1 MAGAQCG
8 ASAEAHT
15 AHPSAH
21 SATATSSTRTTALG
35 VAVVAALAADTGA
48 PRPGRPLRR
57 YLQVGRN
64 RRQIQRFAHEVAQ
77 RDHQFVG
84 MYRPP
89 LCQFIGGT
97 RGQPH
102 LFVGAQQQD
111 VRQRRFHGITDAA
124 RAIRAGLGNALCI
137 LALAKVTAMASTPSS
152 PVNEPPRVL

>member
-1 MAGAQCG
+1 MAGAQSG
-8 ASAEAHT
+8 AGAEADTPH
-15 AHPSAH
+15 ASAH

-35 VAVVAALAADTGA
+35 IALVAALAAATGGT
-48 PRPGRPLRR
+48 RPGRPLRR

-111 VRQRRFHGITDAA
+111 VRERGLDRIADTARSIRTRFGDAFG
-124 RAIRAGLGNALCI
+124 RF
-137 LALAKVTAMASTPSS
+137 ALAQIAAMAGIHAQFTS
-152 PVNEPPRVL
+152 E